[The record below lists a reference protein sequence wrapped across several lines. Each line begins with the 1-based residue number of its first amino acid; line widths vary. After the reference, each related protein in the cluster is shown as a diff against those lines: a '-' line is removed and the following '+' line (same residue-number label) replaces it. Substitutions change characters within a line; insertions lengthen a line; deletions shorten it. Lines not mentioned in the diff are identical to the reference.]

1 MKKFLSGVKGKQA
14 LVSGLAILVLVAGYY
29 RWSVEKNIEVK
40 PVASEALPLEAI
52 EEKNETDSPEE
63 DLDYFAR
70 ARYERDCAR
79 SEATELLKV
88 SVQSGNSEYEM
99 NAEKI
104 AEHVKNMEDETA
116 IENLVKAKG
125 YADCVA
131 FIDESGVSVVVKSE
145 SMEKEGVAKIKDI
158 VIEQTGVKAT
168 QIKISNKK

>member
-29 RWSVEKNIEVK
+29 RVTVERNADIE
-40 PVASEALPLEAI
+40 PVSNEVLPLEAI
-52 EEKNETDSPEE
+52 EMNDETDVIED

-88 SVQSGNSEYEM
+88 SVQNGDKEQGL

-104 AEHVKNMEDETA
+104 AEYAKNMENETA
-116 IENLVKAKG
+116 IENLIKAKG
-125 YADCVA
+125 YEDCVA
-131 FIDESGVSVVVKSE
+131 FIDDSGVSVVVKSE
-145 SMEKEGVAKIKDI
+145 DMEKEGVAKIKDI
-158 VIEQTGVKAT
+158 IIEQTGVKAT

>member
-29 RWSVEKNIEVK
+29 RWTVEKNIDAT
-40 PVASEALPLEAI
+40 PVASEVLPIEAVP
-52 EEKNETDSPEE
+52 ETNKADAVEE

-88 SVQSGNSEYEM
+88 SVQSGNPEYDM

-104 AEHVKNMEDETA
+104 AKHVKNMEDETA

-125 YADCVA
+125 YSDCVA
-131 FIDESGVSVVVKSE
+131 FIDDSGVSVVVKSE

-158 VIEQTGVKAT
+158 VIEQTGMKAT